1 LFDNGLYDAERQFCE
16 AIVETQSKRLWY
28 VTVAHIVL
36 ASMSLAF
43 VYGTMLALAVLAPQV
58 STWPLPVFLLLGVT
72 LSVIGLKLA
81 KPVVSRA
88 SRRAASFINGC
99 ALLSNLLI
107 ILGIATIFFRSTQER
122 FLIPD
127 TYKGDVYVLYGM
139 DSH

>member
-88 SRRAASFINGC
+88 SRRAASHQWMRVAFQFANHPW
-99 ALLSNLLI
+99 NRND
-107 ILGIATIFFRSTQER
+107 ILPQHPGTIS
-122 FLIPD
+122 
-127 TYKGDVYVLYGM
+127 
-139 DSH
+139 DSGYLQR